1 MEIIFGLLQLVGWVV
16 IIFAVLFTITF
27 VRIFLKELEKA
38 KSQDFEK
45 ELSSSMLVYIEKVKG
60 SWHMYDAVTNFFV
73 AQGKDEKELWE
84 RAQIRCPDMNIVLGN
99 VTVSD
104 GVVTVSSEK
113 IREQK

>member
-1 MEIIFGLLQLVGWVV
+1 MEIIIGILQLVGWIV
-16 IIFAVLFTITF
+16 IGFAVMFTVTF
-27 VRIFLKELEKA
+27 VRIFFKELEKA
-38 KSQDFEK
+38 KSQDLDK
-45 ELSSSMLVYIEKVKG
+45 ELSSSMLVYIEKVKD

-84 RAQIRCPDMNIVLGN
+84 QAQIRCPDMNIVIGN